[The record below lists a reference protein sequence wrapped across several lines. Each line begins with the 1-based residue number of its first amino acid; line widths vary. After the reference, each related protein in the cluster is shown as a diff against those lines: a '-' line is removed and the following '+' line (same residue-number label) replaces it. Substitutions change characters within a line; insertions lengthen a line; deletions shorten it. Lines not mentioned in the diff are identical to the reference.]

1 MSIVPIVQAGDPVL
15 RTRAVEVPIEA
26 IASPEIQNLIDD
38 MVDTMRAAPGVG
50 LAAPQV
56 GRSLRIIV
64 VEDPPEAVGRLTDAQ
79 RMERG
84 RMQPFGLQVFV
95 NPVLRFLGAE
105 RTTFPEGCLSIP
117 GYAALVERSLR
128 VEVSSFDRAAL
139 RHDWTAFE
147 GWPARILQHEVDH
160 LDGTLYTDRMIA
172 RSFMTDEHMKSCTA
186 DRPIAAVLRNLGL

>member
-15 RTRAVEVPIEA
+15 RTRAVDVPVQG
-26 IASPEIQNLIDD
+26 IAAPEIQGLIDD
-38 MVDTMRAAPGVG
+38 MIDTMRAAPGVG

-64 VEDPPEAVGRLTDAQ
+64 VEDPPEAIGRLTDAQ

-84 RMQPFGLQVFV
+84 RVQPFGLRVFI
-95 NPVLRFLGAE
+95 NPMLRFVGAG

-128 VEVSSFDRAAL
+128 VEVSSFDRAAV

-172 RSFMTDEHMKSCTA
+172 RSFMTDAHMKSRTA
-186 DRPIAAVLRNLGL
+186 ERPIAAVLHDLGL